1 MKRDLDLIRNIMIYL
16 EGNLQPG
23 KEINA
28 ADLPFY
34 NQNDDEDYQVMSEHI
49 KLIIE
54 NGYIEVIKTPIRG
67 FSLFHITRITT
78 QGHDFLDALRNEKV
92 WNQVKEKTI
101 LASGFTLSLLVD
113 LGKEY
118 VKNELFKI

>member
-16 EGNLQPG
+16 EKNLQPG
-23 KEINA
+23 KDINTT
-28 ADLPFY
+28 DLPFY

-54 NGYIEVIKTPIRG
+54 NGYIEVIKNPIRG
-67 FSLFHITRITT
+67 FTFFYITRITT

-92 WNQVKEKTI
+92 WNQVKEKT
-101 LASGFTLSLLVD
+101 LSASGFTLSFLVD

-118 VKNELFKI
+118 IKNELFKV

>member
-16 EGNLQPG
+16 EENLQPS

-28 ADLPFY
+28 TDLPFY
-34 NQNDDEDYQVMSEHI
+34 NRNDDEDYQLMSEHL

-54 NGYIEVIKTPIRG
+54 NGYIEVIKTPMGG
-67 FSLFHITRITT
+67 FTLFFITRITT

-92 WNQVKEKTI
+92 WNQVKEKT
-101 LASGFTLSLLVD
+101 LSVGGYTLSLLVD

-118 VKNELFKI
+118 IKNELFKI